1 MTAVIDVVKTNQS
14 ITVSP
19 VAPTF
24 IYYQENLVYTIN
36 AFSDS
41 SLAVTY
47 GLVSGTNATLSGNVL
62 NISDIGELVVEINQP
77 GNNIYNPAITK
88 REVIKVVQG
97 VTNLSNFNIPDKNVD
112 DPDFTIPPPTSNRS
126 PLTFIYTS
134 SDPSVAEISGDQII
148 IRRPGST
155 VITARQDSNQRFNT
169 GSISTIFNV
178 IDNDCDS
185 DGIGDFDDPDDD
197 NDGISDEKEI
207 EYGTDICGFD
217 ADTDGDGVPDSVDDD
232 DDNDGCPDEEDFY
245 PRDPTKCDDDSDKDG
260 ILDSQDNC
268 IFISNPDQEDTDGD
282 GVGDACDN
290 CPLEANPDQEDTDE
304 DGVGDAC
311 DNCLT
316 EANPDQEDTDGD
328 GVGDAC
334 DNCLSEAN
342 PNQEDSDGDGLGDPC
357 DNCVDAS
364 NPLQVD
370 SDDDGIGDECDS
382 DPFNL
387 EIKISEFVSPN
398 GDGINDFFEIQ
409 NIENHPNNELLIY
422 TRSGVVIFST
432 RNYRNNWSGT
442 TDNGLVPEGSYYFT
456 LDLEGDGTLDRQG
469 WIYISR

>member
-1 MTAVIDVVKTNQS
+1 M
-14 ITVSP
+14 
-19 VAPTF
+19 
-24 IYYQENLVYTIN
+24 Y
-36 AFSDS
+36 
-41 SLAVTY
+41 
-47 GLVSGTNATLSGNVL
+47 
-62 NISDIGELVVEINQP
+62 
-77 GNNIYNPAITK
+77 K
-88 REVIKVVQG
+88 RQ
-97 VTNLSNFNIPDKNVD
+97 
-112 DPDFTIPPPTSNRS
+112 
-126 PLTFIYTS
+126 
-134 SDPSVAEISGDQII
+134 
-148 IRRPGST
+148 
-155 VITARQDSNQRFNT
+155 
-169 GSISTIFNV
+169 
-178 IDNDCDS
+178 
-185 DGIGDFDDPDDD
+185 
-197 NDGISDEKEI
+197 
-207 EYGTDICGFD
+207 
-217 ADTDGDGVPDSVDDD
+217 
-232 DDNDGCPDEEDFY
+232 
-245 PRDPTKCDDDSDKDG
+245 
-260 ILDSQDNC
+260 
-268 IFISNPDQEDTDGD
+268 
-282 GVGDACDN
+282 
-290 CPLEANPDQEDTDE
+290 
-304 DGVGDAC
+304 
-311 DNCLT
+311 
-316 EANPDQEDTDGD
+316 NPDQEDTDGD

-409 NIENHPNNELLIY
+409 NIENHPNNELVIY